1 MDEIDWLE
9 QRKTAIHLLRSG
21 RTPRQVADELEHH
34 ISWVYKCRKRYDEE
48 GWAGLRDRSRAPL
61 KVANK
66 SAEATGQAIRQAR
79 SELEAEAELP
89 DTLGYIGAPAIQ
101 ARLRAKGWTTLP
113 STATIERV
121 LHRAEMTHPHQPQA
135 DEQDHYPHL
144 HPDQAHQLVQVDI
157 VPHFLTGGQAVA
169 CFNAIDVVS
178 RYPCGRQSL
187 RRRAV
192 DAVDSLILI
201 WRELGLPQYTQVDN
215 EACFSGGFTHPGVLG
230 QVVRL
235 ALSVGT
241 ELVFS
246 PVRHPASNGYV
257 ERFHQDYNRHV
268 WDKTHLED
276 LTDVQRHSQAF
287 YLAYRHSHHH
297 SALNGQCPAQ
307 VHAQHPCHTLPTDF
321 KRTHSKRALT
331 EGQVHFIRKVTAQ
344 RTVSILNLE
353 WAVPKADP
361 GQGVWATL
369 KFATNGATLR
379 IFDAAPDAEQRVCL
393 VEHVFPLTE
402 PVQPLPSAFHRAD
415 ARHPSGQKRSVFQ
428 ALADLSR
435 QIVQRVKT
443 KLPFF
448 DVLMAR
454 LTAKG
459 PRFSSMS

>member
-21 RTPRQVADELEHH
+21 RTPRQVADELGHH
-34 ISWVYKCRKRYDEE
+34 ISWVYKCRKRYDEQ
-48 GWAGLRDRSRAPL
+48 GWAGLCDHSRAPQR
-61 KVANK
+61 VANK
-66 SAEATGQAIRQAR
+66 STEATRQAIRQAR
-79 SELEAEAELP
+79 SELEAEAELVEA
-89 DTLGYIGAPAIQ
+89 LSYIGAPAIQ
-101 ARLRAKGWTTLP
+101 ARLRAKGWTTVP

-121 LHRAEMTHPHQPQA
+121 IHAAGMTHPHQFKA
-135 DEQDHYPHL
+135 DEQEHYPHL
-144 HPDQAHQLVQVDI
+144 HPNKAHQLVQVDI

-169 CFNAIDVVS
+169 CFNALDVVS

-201 WRELGLPQYTQVDN
+201 WQELGIPQYTQVDN
-215 EACFSGGFTHPGVLG
+215 EGCFSGGFTHPGVLG

-246 PVRHPASNGYV
+246 PVYHPESNGYV
-257 ERFHQDYNRHV
+257 ERFHQDYDRHV

-276 LTDVQRHSQAF
+276 LSAVQHHSQAF
-287 YLAYRHSHHH
+287 YRAYRQSGHH

-307 VHAQHPCHTLPTDF
+307 VHAQHVCHNLPPDF
-321 KRTHSKRALT
+321 KRTKGKLALT

-344 RTVSILNLE
+344 HTVSILNLK

-361 GQGVWATL
+361 DQGVWATL
-369 KFATNGATLR
+369 KFSTSGATLR
-379 IFDAAPDAEQRVCL
+379 VFDAAPDAEPRICL
-393 VEHVFPLTE
+393 AEHAFPLAE
-402 PVQPLPSAFHRAD
+402 PVQPLPSAFQRCT
-415 ARHPSGQKRSVFQ
+415 QERSVMQ
-428 ALADLSR
+428 QLTDASHWVAE
-435 QIVQRVKT
+435 QVKARV
-443 KLPFF
+443 PFF

-454 LTAKG
+454 LIVKV
-459 PRFSSMS
+459 PRLSSMS